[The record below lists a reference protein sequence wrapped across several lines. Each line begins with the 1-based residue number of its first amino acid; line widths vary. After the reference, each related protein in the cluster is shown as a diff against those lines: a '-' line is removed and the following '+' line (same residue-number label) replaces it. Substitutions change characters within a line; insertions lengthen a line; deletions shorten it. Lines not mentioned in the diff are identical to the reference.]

1 MCLGIPMEIVK
12 IDGDTGLAR
21 AEGLQREVNLQF
33 LKGVKKGDYV
43 IIHAGYAIEKMDR
56 EKAHETLDLYRELRP

>member
-1 MCLGIPMEIVK
+1 MEIVK